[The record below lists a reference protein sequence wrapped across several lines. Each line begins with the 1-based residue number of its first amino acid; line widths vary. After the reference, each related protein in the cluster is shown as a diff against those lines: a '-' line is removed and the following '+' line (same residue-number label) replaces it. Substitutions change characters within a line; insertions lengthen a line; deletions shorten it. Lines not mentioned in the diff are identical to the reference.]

1 MRPAQW
7 SHAAQVFVA
16 LTALV
21 VITQS
26 VSLVLRASSDK
37 SDVGV
42 FYRSARLL
50 NEGAGA
56 DFYTERDTATGW
68 YRTIPPAGLVIFQPL
83 ARLNRTAAGCIWA
96 VLNVAFL
103 VTAVLALGA
112 YITCIDYERQYYQD
126 AFPWIVGV
134 LALLASESIHVGQF
148 SVLFVACWIFSLAA
162 LARGRSSWA
171 GLSLALPSVI
181 KLYPALM
188 LAVPLAGCR
197 RRWASVIAFFFLGVL
212 VFGAIVP
219 FVALGPRAWELT
231 ESFLL
236 NAILGGEG
244 RVAGYTL
251 LGGSNQGLDSVLLR
265 YLTDSPAFHSRHRS
279 VPHLALDRQVV
290 LQLANWLRAAI
301 LITTIATVVRS
312 RCRLDRYPLN
322 ALMHFAALWSAT
334 LYVILPETKARYA
347 VYTVLAFLPMCMRAS
362 RARAECNRA
371 AFVAWFGTIVLC
383 LVMVLQ
389 AFPTW
394 VYPFGIGYVGQL
406 ALWALNVKQTAYMRA
421 ASESLG
427 HSPAGTT

>member
-7 SHAAQVFVA
+7 SNAARVFVA

-26 VSLVLRASSDK
+26 VSLVLRASSGK

-50 NEGAGA
+50 SEGAGA

-134 LALLASESIHVGQF
+134 LALLASGSIQVGQF
-148 SVLFVACWIFSLAA
+148 SLLFVACWIFSLAA

-197 RRWASVIAFFFLGVL
+197 RRRASVIAFFFLGVL

-219 FVALGPRAWELT
+219 FVALGPRAWEVT

-244 RVAGYTL
+244 GVARYTL
-251 LGGSNQGLDSVLLR
+251 LGAGSASNQGLDSVLLR
-265 YLTDSPAFHSRHRS
+265 YLTDSPAFHSRYRS

-301 LITTIATVVRS
+301 LITTIAAVVRS
-312 RCRLDRYPLN
+312 RWGLDRYPLN

-347 VYTVLAFLPMCMRAS
+347 VYTVLAFLPMCMLAS
-362 RARAECNRA
+362 RARAEGNRT
-371 AFVAWFGTIVLC
+371 AFVAWSGTIMLC
-383 LVMVLQ
+383 LAMVLQ

-394 VYPFGIGYVGQL
+394 VHAFGIGYVGQL
-406 ALWALNVKQTAYMRA
+406 ALWAFNLKQTAYIRA
-421 ASESLG
+421 TSESG
-427 HSPAGTT
+427 R